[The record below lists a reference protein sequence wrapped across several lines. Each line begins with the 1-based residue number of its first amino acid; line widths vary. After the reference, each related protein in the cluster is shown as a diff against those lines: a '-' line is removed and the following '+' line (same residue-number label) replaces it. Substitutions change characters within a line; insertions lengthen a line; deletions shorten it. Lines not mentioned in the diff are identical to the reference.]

1 MMIRSTRTGEE
12 PLHKIMLAAL
22 TLGLPALFAAAPTY
36 NKDIAPILNSQCVL
50 CHRPG
55 EVAPFSLLTYQDAA
69 KRAALIATVTGKGL
83 MPPWKPEPGF
93 GKFQHERRL
102 SVEQIALLND
112 WAKSGAP
119 EGNPQDKPP
128 APAFADGWQ
137 GGEPNLVLKAGNF
150 TVPAGGPDRF
160 QCFVLPLNLEQD
172 SYIQTAE
179 FRPGNRRVV
188 HHGVIYVDETGAARK
203 LAANAQDGSYP
214 CFGGPRV
221 ASSGLLAG
229 WAPGTVAEAGD
240 PQLSVPVKKGTDLV
254 LQIHYHPSG
263 KPETD
268 ISSVGI
274 TFSGPP
280 AHGRTSL
287 IMVNPNI
294 DIAPGDSHYVVKSSL
309 TMPRDVE
316 VSALF
321 PHAHWLCKDM
331 KVDAHFPNGET
342 AHLVWIK
349 DWDFNWQGGYRYEKP
364 VALPKGTR
372 IEMEY
377 TFDNSERNPRNPS
390 SPPARVRFGEQ
401 TTDEMAVAF
410 FTVVLPAPADV
421 PAFQREM
428 RLATI
433 EEMLASGDMSA
444 LRRLPGMG
452 GRGQMLLQQF
462 DKNGDGKLDE
472 TERAALM
479 EFLRFMMR

>member
-1 MMIRSTRTGEE
+1 MNKFTFC
-12 PLHKIMLAAL
+12 AL
-22 TLGLPALFAAAPTY
+22 ALFTLPVSFAATPTY
-36 NKDIAPILNSQCVL
+36 NKDIAPILNSQCAL

-69 KRAALIATVTGKGL
+69 KRAALIAGVTGKGF

-93 GKFQHERRL
+93 GTFLHERRL
-102 SVEQIALLND
+102 TAEQIALIGQ
-112 WAKSGAP
+112 WAKAGAP

-128 APAFADGWQ
+128 VPSFAEGWQ
-137 GGEPNLVLKAGNF
+137 GGEPNLVLKAGSGF
-150 TVPAGGPDRF
+150 TVPADGPDKF

-188 HHGVIYVDETGAARK
+188 HHGVIYVDETGAARR
-203 LAANAQDGSYP
+203 LAANSPDGSYP

-221 ASSGLLAG
+221 ASTGLLAG
-229 WAPGTVAEAGD
+229 WAPGTITQAGD

-263 KPETD
+263 KQETD
-268 ISSVGI
+268 ISSVGV
-274 TFSGPP
+274 TYSGPP

-287 IMVNPNI
+287 IMVNTNL
-294 DIAPGDSHYVVKSSL
+294 DIPPGDSHYLVKSTL

-316 VSALF
+316 VAAIF

-331 KVDAHFPNGET
+331 KVDAHLPNGDT

-364 VALPKGTR
+364 VLLPKGTR
-372 IEMEY
+372 VELQY
-377 TFDNSERNPRNPS
+377 TFDNSAENPRNPS
-390 SPPARVRFGEQ
+390 SPPARVHFGEQ

-410 FTVVLPAPADV
+410 FTVVLPTPADV
-421 PAFQREM
+421 APFQRDM
-428 RLATI
+428 RLAVI
-433 EEMLASGDMSA
+433 DDMLASGDMSA
-444 LRRLPGMG
+444 LRRIPGVGNRAQQFM
-452 GRGQMLLQQF
+452 QQF
-462 DKNGDGKLDE
+462 DKNGDGKLDD

-479 EFLRFMMR
+479 DFLRGMMR